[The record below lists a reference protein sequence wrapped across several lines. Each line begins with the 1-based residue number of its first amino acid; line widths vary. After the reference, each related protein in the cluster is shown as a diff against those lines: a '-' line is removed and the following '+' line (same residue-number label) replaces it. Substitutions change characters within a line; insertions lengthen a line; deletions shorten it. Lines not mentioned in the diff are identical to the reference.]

1 MKDIRLNTPFLKL
14 QYWVSWF
21 GFLVGGMLWAWAVAI
36 LLSNVG
42 KITSADVKDKKDIL
56 NKTWQKFVF
65 IYGSIIGDLVIV
77 SFLLG
82 ILFS

>member
-1 MKDIRLNTPFLKL
+1 MNTPFLKF

-21 GFLVGGMLWAWAVAI
+21 GFIVGGMLWAWIVAV

-42 KITSADVKDKKDIL
+42 KVTGADVKDKKNVL

-65 IYGSIIGDLVIV
+65 IYGSIMGDLFIIF
-77 SFLLG
+77 FLLG
-82 ILFS
+82 IIFS